1 MANSEQRNEEG
12 RFEVKADVSTH
23 FAWLRTRM
31 AAERTA
37 MAWVRTAT
45 ALIGF
50 GFTIVQ
56 FFGRLKTME
65 DVASATRPEAPRYLG
80 LALIGTGIIAS
91 FIALWEYRWVVRY
104 LWSRQYKQV
113 AGVDEF
119 PHHTPILGV
128 LIILILIGIFAFGA
142 VFLRFT

>member
-1 MANSEQRNEEG
+1 MATSEQRNEAG
-12 RFEVKADVSTH
+12 RFEVKADVPTH

-56 FFGRLKTME
+56 FFEHLKSMAG
-65 DVASATRPEAPRYLG
+65 VAAPVRPEAPRYIG
-80 LALIGTGIIAS
+80 LALIGTGILAS
-91 FIALWEYRWVVRY
+91 LIALWEYRWVVRY
-104 LWSRQYKQV
+104 LWNRDYKPV
-113 AGVDEF
+113 AGIDEF

-142 VFLRFT
+142 VFLRFP

>member
-1 MANSEQRNEEG
+1 MANSEQENQTS

-23 FAWLRTRM
+23 FAWLRTRL

-56 FFGRLKTME
+56 FFAHLKTTE
-65 DVASATRPEAPRYLG
+65 GVASPVRPEAPRYLG

-91 FIALWEYRWVVRY
+91 LIALWEYRWLVRY
-104 LWSRQYKQV
+104 LWSSQYKPV
-113 AGVDEF
+113 AGIDEF
-119 PHHTPILGV
+119 PHHTPILSV

-142 VFLRFT
+142 VFLRFP

>member
-1 MANSEQRNEEG
+1 MANSEQRNEND
-12 RFEVKADVSTH
+12 RFEVKADVPTH

-31 AAERTA
+31 SAERTA
-37 MAWVRTAT
+37 MSWVRSAT

-56 FFGRLKTME
+56 FFAHLKTME
-65 DVASATRPEAPRYLG
+65 GVASPVRPEAPRYLG
-80 LALIGTGIIAS
+80 LALIGTGITR
-91 FIALWEYRWVVRY
+91 FFTHLWEFRWLVRY
-104 LWSRQYKQV
+104 LWSGQYKPV
-113 AGVDEF
+113 AAIDEF

-142 VFLRFT
+142 VLLRLP

>member
-1 MANSEQRNEEG
+1 MAKSEQGNEAA
-12 RFEVKADVSTH
+12 RFEVKADVPTH

-31 AAERTA
+31 SAERTA
-37 MAWVRTAT
+37 MSWVRTAT

-56 FFGRLKTME
+56 FLEHLKTMAG
-65 DVASATRPEAPRYLG
+65 VAAPVRPEAPRYLG
-80 LALIGTGIIAS
+80 LALIGTGIIAAL
-91 FIALWEYRWVVRY
+91 IALWEYRWLVRY
-104 LWSRQYKQV
+104 LWSRQYKPV
-113 AGVDEF
+113 AGIDEF

-142 VFLRFT
+142 VFLRFP

>member
-1 MANSEQRNEEG
+1 MAKSEQGNEAG
-12 RFEVKADVSTH
+12 RFEVKADVPTH

-31 AAERTA
+31 SAERTA
-37 MAWVRTAT
+37 MSWVRTAT

-56 FFGRLKTME
+56 FLEHLKTMAG
-65 DVASATRPEAPRYLG
+65 VAAPVRPEAPRYLG
-80 LALIGTGIIAS
+80 LALIGTGIIAAL
-91 FIALWEYRWVVRY
+91 IALWEYRWLVRY
-104 LWSRQYKQV
+104 LWSRQYKPV
-113 AGVDEF
+113 AGIDEF

-142 VFLRFT
+142 VFLRFP

>member
-1 MANSEQRNEEG
+1 MANSEQENETS

-65 DVASATRPEAPRYLG
+65 GVASAARPEAPRYLG

-119 PHHTPILGV
+119 PHHTPVLGV

-142 VFLRFT
+142 VFLRLP

>member
-1 MANSEQRNEEG
+1 MANSEQRDETG
-12 RFEVKADVSTH
+12 RFEVKADVPTH

-31 AAERTA
+31 SAERTA
-37 MAWVRTAT
+37 MSWVRTAT

-56 FFGRLKTME
+56 FFAHLKTME
-65 DVASATRPEAPRYLG
+65 GVASPVRPEAPRYLG

-91 FIALWEYRWVVRY
+91 FIALWEYRWLVRY
-104 LWSRQYKQV
+104 LWSRQYKPV
-113 AGVDEF
+113 AGIDEF